1 VGGVLLF
8 QERRK
13 FAMGGLF
20 GSAPTPPPPPPLPA
34 PVDDT
39 AEKERQE
46 RIESLIRRRR
56 GREATIATSPRGL
69 LDVTGWLPRR
79 KSLLG
84 E

>member
-1 VGGVLLF
+1 
-8 QERRK
+8 
-13 FAMGGLF
+13 MGGLF
-20 GSAPTPPPPPPLPA
+20 GSAPTPPPPPPE

-39 AEKERQE
+39 AAKEREE
-46 RIESLIRRRR
+46 RIESLVRRRR

-69 LDVTGWLPRR
+69 LTAADWVPRR

>member
-1 VGGVLLF
+1 
-8 QERRK
+8 
-13 FAMGGLF
+13 MGGLF
-20 GSAPTPPPPPPLPA
+20 GSAPTPPPPPPVPA
-34 PVDDT
+34 DDT

-46 RIESLIRRRR
+46 RIDALIRRRR
-56 GREATIATSPRGL
+56 GRETTIATSPRGL

>member
-1 VGGVLLF
+1 
-8 QERRK
+8 
-13 FAMGGLF
+13 MGGLF
-20 GSAPTPPPPPPLPA
+20 GSAPTPPPPPPVPA
-34 PVDDT
+34 DDT

-46 RIESLIRRRR
+46 RIDALIRRRR
-56 GREATIATSPRGL
+56 GRETTIATSPHGL